1 MSGVNYA
8 YTPVHSCVY
17 MFHYHLSLPL
27 TWEPHWE
34 PLSLSVD
41 IAVPVPVPVPDAVEP
56 PGPDWGLD
64 RLEEEEEEEEARK
77 EAETGGG
84 LRPVWARTAAAAAWC
99 TTGHIGGRRGGR
111 RCPLSPSLCR
121 S

>member
-1 MSGVNYA
+1 
-8 YTPVHSCVY
+8 

-41 IAVPVPVPVPDAVEP
+41 IAVPVPVPDAVEP

-64 RLEEEEEEEEARK
+64 RLEEEEEEEEAE
-77 EAETGGG
+77 EAEAEAEEAESEVEEAVVGGQ
-84 LRPVWARTAAAAAWC
+84 
-99 TTGHIGGRRGGR
+99 HSGGRWKTSSLPSMTTRRGSHTICVLRIMLHVEGR
-111 RCPLSPSLCR
+111 RNVCM
-121 S
+121 